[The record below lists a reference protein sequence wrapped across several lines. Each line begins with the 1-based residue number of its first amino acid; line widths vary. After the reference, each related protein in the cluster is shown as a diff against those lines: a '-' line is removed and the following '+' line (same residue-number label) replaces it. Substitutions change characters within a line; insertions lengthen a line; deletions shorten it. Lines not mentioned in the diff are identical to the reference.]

1 VDYDIGHNTVVRIGI
16 ILDVAESRK
25 LSRVAIYPPSAD
37 GRKSLQNRI
46 VCAGLAESIPV
57 SYLDYFV
64 KSKS

>member
-1 VDYDIGHNTVVRIGI
+1 VDYVLGHNTMVRVGI

-25 LSRVAIYPPSAD
+25 LNRVAIYPPSAD
-37 GRKSLQNRI
+37 GRKSLQNRT

-64 KSKS
+64 KSES